1 MRPWIEKLAKVSKE
15 RGSING
21 NQCIISNAHI
31 KWSLVFSGIN
41 SICHRFLTIK
51 TDTIDTMYKI
61 YEDEYDL
68 LKETKDYIEEICQDN
83 IIEQINNL

>member
-1 MRPWIEKLAKVSKE
+1 MRPWIEKLAKISKE

-21 NQCIISNAHI
+21 NRCIISNAHI
-31 KWSLVFSGIN
+31 EWNLVFSGIN
-41 SICHRFLTIK
+41 NIYHRFLAIK

-68 LKETKDYIEEICQDN
+68 LKEAKDYIEEICQDN